1 MSKNFTELSA
11 KDMNEVNGGSVAS
24 TLAKVAQTAAKVIIY
39 STVPSYICLMVSSAI
54 GAVAENVSFSL

>member
-1 MSKNFTELSA
+1 MTYFTDLNA

-39 STVPSYICLMVSSAI
+39 TPVPVYPWYLK
-54 GAVAENVSFSL
+54 

>member
-1 MSKNFTELSA
+1 MTNFTELNA

-39 STVPSYICLMVSSAI
+39 TTVPSYPLYPVW
-54 GAVAENVSFSL
+54 VLR